1 MIWTQP
7 EDGPVIRI
15 GPDGLVPFTVG
26 IEREWLL
33 ANALGGFAASTVV
46 GANSRRYHGLLVA
59 ATHPPVGRI
68 VSVAKL
74 EETVHAPHADKP
86 VAEGGVA
93 EQDRPVEFEIS
104 CNQYPDTVHP
114 QGFLHL
120 ESFSLG
126 RRPRWRYRL
135 RDLWLEKTLFLVHRA
150 NTSIVVY
157 SHLDGPDAELSLR
170 PLIVH
175 RDFHAL
181 SRENS
186 ALNPRPVIFPG
197 IVTLRPYLGLPAIR
211 MACSRGSF
219 LPWPVWYKALEY
231 PIELERGLDF
241 REDAFSP
248 GTFVLKLAAGQSC
261 VLALSN
267 EDPFP
272 GGASSDPALTN
283 ALGGLVMAAAEHGA
297 ESAESAE
304 AGRRFQHALEG
315 WAEHVW
321 LDEEAR
327 LRRAEAAPARGL
339 DVGRRLRAERARDF
353 GLPAEP
359 TGVAGG
365 AASLVAAPERPAGF
379 AAPERVTPGAEA
391 PEPAAEERLPAD
403 ALRLVARAADQFW
416 VRRGASG
423 WSVLAGYPWFTDGG
437 REAMISLPGLML
449 ATGRLDL
456 GRSVLAGFCQ
466 HLDHGMIPS
475 RFPDVGAE
483 PRYHSVDATL
493 WMFRAAE
500 YYVRL
505 SGDEDF
511 LRGTLYPAFREVI
524 SHHQRGT
531 RHGIRLGEDGLLE
544 AGGPGVQLTWMDA
557 RVEDWVVTPRRGKA
571 VEVNALWHYAL
582 MVQSAFAARL
592 GSASDSA
599 YYAALAARAR
609 DAFHAT
615 FWAPSLGRFYDA
627 VDEEGPDPS
636 LRPNQVIALSLP
648 ARLVP
653 AERAQQVLAAVERLL
668 VTPVGLRS
676 LAPGDARYRGSYVGD
691 RVTRDGAYH
700 QGTVWAWLLGPY
712 VSAYLDARGRSPR
725 TRAHVRRLLVPLV
738 DHLAGACLGTVSEI
752 FDGDPPHRPRGA
764 MAQAWSVAELARVWI
779 EEEL

>member
-1 MIWTQP
+1 VIWTQP
-7 EDGPVIRI
+7 EDGPVLRV
-15 GPDGLVPFTVG
+15 GPEGLVPFETG

-33 ANALGGFAASTVV
+33 TNGLGGFAGSTVV
-46 GANSRRYHGLLVA
+46 GANTRRYHGLLVS

-74 EETVHAPHADKP
+74 EETVHAPHSGKP
-86 VAEGGVA
+86 TGERPLSD
-93 EQDRPVEFEIS
+93 EERPVEFEIS

-120 ESFSLG
+120 ESFSFG

-135 RDLWLEKTLFLVHRA
+135 RDLWLEKTVFLAHRA
-150 NTSIVVY
+150 NTAVVVY

-175 RDFHAL
+175 RDYHAL

-211 MACSRGSF
+211 MACSHGSF

-231 PIELERGLDF
+231 PCELERGLDF

-248 GTFVLKLAAGQSC
+248 GTFVLKLSAGESC

-272 GGASSDPALTN
+272 GGAPSDPALAG
-283 ALGGLVMAAAEHGA
+283 ALGALVVAAAEHGP
-297 ESAESAE
+297 ESPQTGE
-304 AGRRFQHALEG
+304 AGQRFQRALVT
-315 WAEHVW
+315 WAERLW

-327 LRRAEAAPARGL
+327 LRRLEAAPARAR
-339 DVGRRLRAERARDF
+339 DAGRRLRAERAKDF
-353 GLPAEP
+353 GLPADAAA
-359 TGVAGG
+359 VAGG
-365 AASLVAAPERPAGF
+365 AVSLAAPPPPA
-379 AAPERVTPGAEA
+379 PLVRSA
-391 PEPAAEERLPAD
+391 PEPVALPTEERLPED
-403 ALRLVARAADQFW
+403 GLRLLARAANQFW
-416 VRRGASG
+416 VRRGPSG
-423 WSVLAGYPWFTDGG
+423 DSVLAGYPWFTDGG
-437 REAMISLPGLML
+437 RDAMISLPGLML

-456 GRSVLAGFCQ
+456 ARSVLAGFCQ
-466 HLDHGMIPS
+466 QLDAGMIPS

-483 PRYHSVDATL
+483 PRYRSIDATL
-493 WMFRAAE
+493 WMFRAAD

-505 SGDEDF
+505 SGDEDL

-531 RHGIRLGEDGLLE
+531 RHDIRLAEDGLLV
-544 AGGPGVQLTWMDA
+544 AGKPAGQLTWMDA

-571 VEVNALWHYAL
+571 VEVNALWHFAL
-582 MVQSAFAARL
+582 TVQSAFAARL
-592 GSASDSA
+592 GSASDSS
-599 YYAALAARAR
+599 YYSALAARVR

-615 FWAPSLGRFYDA
+615 FWAESLGRFYDA

-648 ARLVP
+648 GGLVP
-653 AERAQQVLAAVERLL
+653 PERAQRVLPAVERLL

-676 LAPGDARYRGSYVGD
+676 LAPGDPRYRGTYSGD

-712 VSAYLDARGRSPR
+712 VSAYLNARGRSPAS
-725 TRAHVRRLLVPLV
+725 RAHARRLLAPLV
-738 DHLAGACLGTVSEI
+738 HHLASACLGTVSEI
-752 FDGDPPHRPRGA
+752 FDGDPPHRARGS